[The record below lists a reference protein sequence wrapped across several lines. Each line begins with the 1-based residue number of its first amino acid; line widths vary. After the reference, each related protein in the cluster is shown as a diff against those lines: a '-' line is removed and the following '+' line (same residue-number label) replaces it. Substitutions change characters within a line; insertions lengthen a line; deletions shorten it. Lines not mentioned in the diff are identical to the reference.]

1 MDCRTFRRLHGLWM
15 DGGLAPRHAERLLS
29 HVGGCEECAHFD
41 AMVRRALLVARNSE
55 AVSVSSDFGER
66 LRRRLAE
73 ERVRCVTD
81 AGLDVIPDA
90 TRHPRL
96 VPTWRVAAAAVLVVG
111 GVAVSLRGGASSGI
125 AGAPRFDSAALG
137 VATPSW
143 TELTAPASLPVV
155 VEPASMSTPT
165 TEFVV
170 VRRAAAMGIVPA
182 HGPAELRDVE
192 AAAVTPAAPLWPS
205 ARMATRA
212 AQRFAETEFG
222 ATIVQVRAGH

>member
-29 HVGGCEECAHFD
+29 HVGACEGCAHFD
-41 AMVRRALLVARNSE
+41 AMVRRALLVARNTD

-73 ERVRCVTD
+73 ERVRCASD
-81 AGLDVIPDA
+81 AGLDVIPA
-90 TRHPRL
+90 SRPPRL
-96 VPTWRVAAAAVLVVG
+96 VAHWRMAAAAVLAVG
-111 GVAVSLRGGASSGI
+111 GVAVTLRGGAPSAT

-137 VATPSW
+137 APTPSW
-143 TELTAPASLPVV
+143 TALAAPASLPVV
-155 VEPASMSTPT
+155 VEPPSADVPVP
-165 TEFVV
+165 EFVV
-170 VRRAAAMGIVPA
+170 VRRAAATGLVPA
-182 HGPAELRDVE
+182 QGPADLRDVE

-212 AQRFAETEFG
+212 AQRFADAEFG
-222 ATIVQVRAGH
+222 AAFVQVRAAH